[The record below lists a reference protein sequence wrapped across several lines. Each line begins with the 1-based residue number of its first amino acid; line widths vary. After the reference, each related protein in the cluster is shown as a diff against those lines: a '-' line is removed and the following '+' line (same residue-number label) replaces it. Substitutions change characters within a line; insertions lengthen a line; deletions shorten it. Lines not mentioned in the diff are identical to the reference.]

1 MLGITMKVSQAAAGL
16 LVCLGL
22 VPLAQADVVCSMERC
37 QDVGMQEL
45 DAYPAQNGFTP
56 DAIFAIV
63 ENIIQLSGL
72 TPNFQILETPRVG
85 NAAATVMDGQRY
97 LLYNRNWMDGLRGDE
112 ETWKLYG
119 VVAHEVGH
127 HLQGH
132 TLDGL
137 GSQPAKELEADEYA
151 GFVLAAMGASLGDA
165 QQLWQ
170 GLNAGASSTHP
181 ARRDRLV
188 AVEKGWDRWQR
199 QVAAIRGSSRPVA
212 VPSSRDTQP
221 ASRSSASSPYLIAD
235 SARRVLSDSDVRS
248 LDAQALR
255 VARNEIFARHGY
267 TFNSADLRRHF
278 SRQPW
283 YEPTGKQV
291 SLNAVE
297 QANVAFLLGRER
309 VLENSGQSLM
319 AMTSE
324 DYLLPDSHRRK
335 LSYADIDGLDKS
347 TLRLARNEIFA
358 RHGYVF
364 KSEDLNRYFK
374 RYSWYKPHG
383 GAVSLSGV
391 EQYNVGFI
399 KQYE

>member
-1 MLGITMKVSQAAAGL
+1 MKISLVAVGL
-16 LVCLGL
+16 LFSFGL
-22 VPLAQADVVCSMERC
+22 SSVVHAGVVCSMERC

-56 DAIFAIV
+56 DAIFSIV
-63 ENIIQLSGL
+63 ENILQLSGL

-151 GFVLAAMGASLGDA
+151 GFVLAAMGASLADA
-165 QQLWQ
+165 QQLWK
-170 GLNAGASSTHP
+170 GLNAGASATHP
-181 ARRDRLV
+181 GRRDRLV
-188 AVEKGWDRWQR
+188 AVEKGWNRWQR
-199 QVAAIRGSSRPVA
+199 QVAAIRASSRPA
-212 VPSSRDTQP
+212 PVPAPRESQP
-221 ASRSSASSPYLIAD
+221 AAGNTRSSQYVIAD
-235 SARRVLSDSDVRS
+235 SDRRMLSDADVRS
-248 LDAQALR
+248 LDAQGLR

-283 YEPTGKQV
+283 YEPGNKQV
-291 SLNAVE
+291 LLNAVE

-335 LSYADIDGLDKS
+335 LTYADIDGLDKS

-374 RYSWYKPHG
+374 RYSWYQPRS
-383 GAVSLSGV
+383 GAVLLSGI

-399 KQYE
+399 KSFEK